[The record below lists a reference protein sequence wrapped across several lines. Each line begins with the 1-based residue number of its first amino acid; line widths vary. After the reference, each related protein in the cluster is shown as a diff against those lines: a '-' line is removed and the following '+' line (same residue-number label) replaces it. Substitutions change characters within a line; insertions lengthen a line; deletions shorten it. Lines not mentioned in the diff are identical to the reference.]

1 MRPLKLAVAGLI
13 AVGLTGVAHSESA
26 EERAGQLKTWRQQ
39 CADPDVD
46 LRTAYIEAAIASKDV
61 AVIRICLRLALESND
76 ADIRNLGLRAAIA
89 SISQLTFAATMPPK
103 LAQAYDDAGDNED
116 ALYKISNSYITQI
129 YESVKNGLVFEIKK
143 ADVTTGTST
152 WYPLA
157 NLSEANERFK
167 GQATVIGGKVSWVGS
182 ASFTKS
188 DCEFHVALAEGA
200 ELQGNF
206 QCSNL
211 WKIPVSAT
219 LL

>member
-1 MRPLKLAVAGLI
+1 MRPLKLAIAGLI
-13 AVGLTGVAHSESA
+13 AVGLTGTAHSENT

-61 AVIRICLRLALESND
+61 AVVRICVRLALESND

-89 SISQLTFAATMPPK
+89 SISQLTFAVTIPPE
-103 LAQAYDDAGDNED
+103 LAQAYEDAGDDAD
-116 ALYKISNSYITQI
+116 ALDKIARYYITPI
-129 YESVKNGLVFEIKK
+129 YQSTKNGLVFEIKK
-143 ADVTTGTST
+143 ADVTTGTSI

-157 NLSEANERFK
+157 NLTETNERYK
-167 GQATVIGGKVSWVGS
+167 GQATVIGDKVSWVGS
-182 ASFTKS
+182 ADFTKS
-188 DCEFHVALAEGA
+188 DCEFHVHLAEGA
-200 ELQGNF
+200 QLEGNF
-206 QCSNL
+206 QCSDL